1 MKKRAPVSFISGMV
15 IILCLNLASYAQEN
29 PVSNGYK
36 PHVGQEGKDVVW
48 VPTPDA
54 LVNKMLEISK
64 VTASDYLID
73 LGSGDGRTVIAAAK
87 LGAKALGIEYNPDMV
102 ALSEKNAREA
112 GVSDR
117 AKFMK
122 ADLFETDLSEA
133 TVISM
138 FLLPEINLKLRPKL
152 LDLKP
157 GTRIVSNTFT
167 MADWEPD
174 IEVTTEENWNSWYT
188 ALLWIIPAKVEGTW
202 SLDGKDLIISQQYQM
217 IYGSSSSGNMKT
229 MMTEGR
235 MNGYNISFTL
245 GTSRYTGVVDGKKM
259 AGTVV
264 NENGT
269 KEWSAIFRHG
279 NE

>member
-1 MKKRAPVSFISGMV
+1 
-15 IILCLNLASYAQEN
+15 
-29 PVSNGYK
+29 
-36 PHVGQEGKDVVW
+36 
-48 VPTPDA
+48 
-54 LVNKMLEISK
+54 MLEISK

>member
-1 MKKRAPVSFISGMV
+1 MKKRAPVSLISGLL
-15 IILCLNLASYAQEN
+15 IALSLNLASYAQEN
-29 PVSNGYK
+29 AASSAYK

-87 LGAKALGIEYNPDMV
+87 LGARALGIEYNPDMV
-102 ALSEKNAREA
+102 ALSEKNARDA
-112 GVSDR
+112 GVSER

-122 ADLFETDLSEA
+122 ADLFETDLSQA

-188 ALLWIIPAKVEGTW
+188 ALLWIIPARVEGTW
-202 SLDGKDLIISQQYQM
+202 SLDGKELIVSQQYQM
-217 IYGSSSSGNMKT
+217 IYGSVSAGNVKT
-229 MMTEGR
+229 MMTDGR

-259 AGTVV
+259 SGTVV
-264 NENGT
+264 TENGT
-269 KEWSAIFRHG
+269 KEWSAVFKEG
-279 NE
+279 NM